1 MITLLSIS
9 LLGFFLGMR
18 HATDPDHVIAVTTIV
33 SRERNIFHAALIGV
47 FWGLGHT
54 FTILLVG
61 SAIILFKLT
70 IPARLGLSMEL
81 SVGFMLILLG
91 ALNLTGALQRA
102 MDWIAAR
109 GAGGDAHS
117 HWFFGRQIFH
127 THDEYGDPISN
138 DAFSLPG
145 WTVVEGELSTARQDT
160 QEELDSSLQVV
171 QGAPPT
177 ISGEV
182 QTEPDFSPN
191 EINAEPAAGW
201 WKKLSVFHIVRP
213 LLVGIVHGLAGSAA
227 VALLVL
233 ATINRPAWAIGYLLI
248 FGLGT
253 VAGMMLITAAIAIP
267 FAYSMRHFTRLNRGL
282 ALASGFLSLAFGI
295 FLCYQIGFVDG
306 LFTGRANWVPR

>member
-1 MITLLSIS
+1 MITLLSIT

-70 IPARLGLSMEL
+70 IPPRLGLSMEL

-91 ALNLTGALQRA
+91 VLNLTGVLRRA
-102 MDWIAAR
+102 MEWIAAR
-109 GAGGDAHS
+109 GMGRDAHT
-117 HWFFGRQIFH
+117 HWVLGSQMVH
-127 THDEYGDPISN
+127 THEKEEEPISN
-138 DAFSLPG
+138 EPFSLPG
-145 WTVVEGELSTARQDT
+145 WTVVQDENL
-160 QEELDSSLQVV
+160 EERESDQVEPDHSVSGLQV
-171 QGAPPT
+171 
-177 ISGEV
+177 
-182 QTEPDFSPN
+182 
-191 EINAEPAAGW
+191 EPAPSFGGLQVEPAPVW
-201 WKKLSVFHIVRP
+201 WKKLSAFHVARP

-233 ATINRPAWAIGYLLI
+233 TPISRPSWAIGYLLI

-253 VAGMMLITAAIAIP
+253 VAGMMLITAAIAVP
-267 FAYSMRHFTRLNRGL
+267 FAYSMRHFVRLNRGL
-282 ALASGFLSLAFGI
+282 ALASGFLSLAFGL

-306 LFTGRANWVPR
+306 LFTGHASWIPR